1 MIHEIKFTDAMN
13 LGNFSHEINEQES
26 KVTIHVNVIHDK
38 TLRWNQ
44 SIGMVKS
51 IYRHGEINLQ
61 G

>member
-38 TLRWNQ
+38 TLR
-44 SIGMVKS
+44 
-51 IYRHGEINLQ
+51 
-61 G
+61 